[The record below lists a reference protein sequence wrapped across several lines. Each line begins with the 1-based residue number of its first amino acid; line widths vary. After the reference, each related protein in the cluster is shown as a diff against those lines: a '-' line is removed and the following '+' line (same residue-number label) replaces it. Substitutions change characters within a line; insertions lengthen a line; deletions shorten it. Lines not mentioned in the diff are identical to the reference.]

1 MCNYLHGFLLS
12 AGGVQRHPQPVV
24 HPCVVRVGVHFR
36 GHLSEQER
44 EQKREME
51 TCVGTNVNT
60 LDVGLGKY
68 LEAHCFELLR

>member
-1 MCNYLHGFLLS
+1 M
-12 AGGVQRHPQPVV
+12 V
-24 HPCVVRVGVHFR
+24 HPCIVRVGVHFR

-60 LDVGLGKY
+60 LVIGLGKY
-68 LEAHCFELLR
+68 LEAHCFELLL